1 LGITVHLSDL
11 PEGSAATSVPL
22 DELVVG
28 RCAERLQERGMRR
41 TVGSF
46 LPGVLEMRL
55 SLRFTGWVGV
65 TAKAL
70 WDAADSPVQVTARVA
85 VRDEDISQLTAT
97 LRGLPPEDPGVRA
110 RSLVSKDLNS
120 LLPERG
126 SSPQEW
132 VARTE
137 AEADA
142 AARRIAD
149 DIAAAG
155 YAYMESAASPDAYF
169 AELTQQVWRL
179 LWPHE
184 GAVAYMLHGDPEE
197 AKRMLLTIARPV
209 AQGPTTWADED
220 GPSAAFFRSFEA
232 HFGMDLGIGDWPVRA
247 S

>member
-1 LGITVHLSDL
+1 LGTTVHLSDL

-22 DELVVG
+22 DELVVA
-28 RCAERLQERGMRR
+28 RCAERLRERGMRR

-55 SLRFTGWVGV
+55 APRFTGWVGV
-65 TAKAL
+65 SAKAL

-97 LRGLPPEDPGVRA
+97 LRGLQPEDPGVRA
-110 RSLVSKDLNS
+110 RNLVSRDLNS

-126 SSPQEW
+126 PSSQEW

-142 AARRIAD
+142 AARQIAD
-149 DIAAAG
+149 DVATAG
-155 YAYMESAASPDAYF
+155 FAYMESVASPGAYF
-169 AELTQQVWRL
+169 AELTRQVWRL

-184 GAVAYMLHGDPEE
+184 GAVAYMLHGDAEE
-197 AKRMLLTIARPV
+197 AKRMLLTIARPL
-209 AQGPTTWADED
+209 AQRPTRWADED
-220 GPSAAFFRSFEA
+220 LPSAEFFRSFAA
-232 HFGMDLGIGDWPVRA
+232 HFGLDLAIEDWPAKA